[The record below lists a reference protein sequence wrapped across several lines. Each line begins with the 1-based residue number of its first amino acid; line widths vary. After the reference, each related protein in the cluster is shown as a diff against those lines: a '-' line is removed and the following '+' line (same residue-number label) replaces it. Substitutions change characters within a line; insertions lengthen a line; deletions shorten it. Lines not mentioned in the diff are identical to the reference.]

1 MEHNFSP
8 ATENVVK
15 NYTLTAI
22 ASFSIVFCLFVIM
35 STVKGSFHPPVSH
48 HTASH
53 DTHKPSDAKHDNHA
67 TPAKADDHKTGH

>member
-1 MEHNFSP
+1 MAHSFSP

-22 ASFSIVFCLFVIM
+22 TSFAIVFCLFVLM

-48 HTASH
+48 HTAGH
-53 DTHKPSDAKHDNHA
+53 NASDAKHETHA
-67 TPAKADDHKTGH
+67 APAKVEDHKSSH

>member
-1 MEHNFSP
+1 
-8 ATENVVK
+8 
-15 NYTLTAI
+15 
-22 ASFSIVFCLFVIM
+22 M

-67 TPAKADDHKTGH
+67 TPAKAEDHKTGH

>member
-1 MEHNFSP
+1 MAHSYAP

-22 ASFSIVFCLFVIM
+22 TSFAIVFCLFVLM

-48 HTASH
+48 HSTANH
-53 DTHKPSDAKHDNHA
+53 EAKHDSQTA
-67 TPAKADDHKTGH
+67 PAKAEEHKTGH